1 MAKKSQPV
9 INCIRLEPSNFK
21 AKAIKIFLIILWER
35 EALNVEC
42 GGICV
47 CLVQCGVSS
56 QEAGSVQGATNTPN
70 GARA

>member
-42 GGICV
+42 G
-47 CLVQCGVSS
+47 
-56 QEAGSVQGATNTPN
+56 AFAY
-70 GARA
+70 A